1 MELVCN
7 FLKKCNL
14 RCRMLSFFVTAGVLV
29 GFDASGHVAEET
41 KNASL
46 VAARGVFY
54 SALASG
60 IMGFPMVILFL
71 FCTPNLDTLYSFDSP
86 QPFVNLYALALGQ
99 NAHCVM
105 NTVAI
110 LGLVLNTS
118 VAVIAASR
126 LIFAIARDGVLPL
139 SGWIAQVSKDGQ
151 PRNAVK
157 VIWAVGSLLLCTILP
172 SPVAFTSL
180 VSAAGVP
187 TITAY
192 ALIACTFPHFLI
204 SSARPIWRV
213 VGRFFLTPGKF
224 RHARWNLGKW
234 SRPFTLIAL
243 VWNLYAAGVLFSP
256 IYFPVTNQTFNY
268 ACVIFGAI
276 TIFAVLCWWFMP
288 EEEWLRTKRI
298 AAVIEVNSWIRCS
311 GPLLW
316 RSMCSASCRG
326 HFFHFSL
333 IVLSCN
339 SHHVNIYSWVSVM
352 NTS

>member
-1 MELVCN
+1 
-7 FLKKCNL
+7 
-14 RCRMLSFFVTAGVLV
+14 MLSFFVTAGVLV

-60 IMGFPMVILFL
+60 LMGFPMVILFL
-71 FCTPNLDTLYSFDSP
+71 FCTPNFDTLYSFDSP

-110 LGLVLNTS
+110 LGLILNTS

-126 LIFAIARDGVLPL
+126 LIFAIARDGVLPF
-139 SGWIAQVSKDGQ
+139 SGWISQVSKDGQ

-157 VIWAVGSLLLCTILP
+157 IIWAVGSLLLCTILP

-192 ALIACTFPHFLI
+192 ALIACIFPHFLPP
-204 SSARPIWRV
+204 SSLRFWV
-213 VGRFFLTPGKF
+213 VK
-224 RHARWNLGKW
+224 
-234 SRPFTLIAL
+234 I
-243 VWNLYAAGVLFSP
+243 
-256 IYFPVTNQTFNY
+256 
-268 ACVIFGAI
+268 
-276 TIFAVLCWWFMP
+276 
-288 EEEWLRTKRI
+288 
-298 AAVIEVNSWIRCS
+298 
-311 GPLLW
+311 
-316 RSMCSASCRG
+316 
-326 HFFHFSL
+326 
-333 IVLSCN
+333 
-339 SHHVNIYSWVSVM
+339 
-352 NTS
+352 